1 MGDSPQ
7 RDLTS
12 PVTPAMY
19 PRRSRNTWNS
29 HAELELSRT
38 LARFGAPPSGGALAA
53 GEGSSRP
60 SRSHFMKKPTNPSGG
75 SAEMRQILHKQRREE
90 PGKAAGDPGRAAGGG
105 ARATGRGCSRRWTAA
120 KVGRGCR
127 RRKPAAGHGR
137 RLKTGDHD
145 LACMRSGRPGR
156 DDRAARSFVEWAL
169 RGSNPRPAD

>member
-19 PRRSRNTWNS
+19 PRRSRNTRNS
-29 HAELELSRT
+29 HAELELLRT

-53 GEGSSRP
+53 GGGGSCRP
-60 SRSHFMKKPTNPSGG
+60 SRSHFMKKPANPSGSRAG
-75 SAEMRQILHKQRREE
+75 MRQILHKQRQEE
-90 PGKAAGDPGRAAGGG
+90 RGKAAGGPGRAAGGG
-105 ARATGRGCSRRWTAA
+105 ALAAGQGKAAGRGCSRR
-120 KVGRGCR
+120 R
-127 RRKPAAGHGR
+127 PAAGHGR

-145 LACMRSGRPGR
+145 LACMRNGRPGR
-156 DDRAARSFVEWAL
+156 NDRAARSFVEWAL